1 MTQTATKPVTSPSS
15 SPRTG
20 LQIAAIIAGGL
31 ASLAGIGLAAIGALL
46 LGVFGSDGTVASGSQ
61 SLSTSRTAL
70 VSSVADINDVSD
82 VADVVGDPS
91 VRFSAA
97 ASGAEGDV
105 FVGIGPADQVD
116 RYLAAA
122 PIDEVTDFEIDPFEL
137 TRRPHAGTTR
147 PEPPSSQTL
156 WVAKATGRNT
166 ATLDWKVRDGD
177 YRLVLMNAD
186 GSRPVDADG
195 EVKLTLPHVAG
206 IAWALTG
213 GGLLLLLGGITA
225 VVLAARRRTSST
237 APATA

>member
-1 MTQTATKPVTSPSS
+1 MTFRMWPTWWAIRVFAFRQLLQARRATSS
-15 SPRTG
+15 W
-20 LQIAAIIAGGL
+20 
-31 ASLAGIGLAAIGALL
+31 
-46 LGVFGSDGTVASGSQ
+46 GSA
-61 SLSTSRTAL
+61 R
-70 VSSVADINDVSD
+70 AD
-82 VADVVGDPS
+82 
-91 VRFSAA
+91 R
-97 ASGAEGDV
+97 
-105 FVGIGPADQVD
+105 VD
-116 RYLAAA
+116 RYLAGV
-122 PIDEVTDFEIDPFEL
+122 PIDEVTDFEIDPFEM

-147 PEPPSSQTL
+147 PAPPGSQTF
-156 WVAKATGRNT
+156 WVAEATGPDS